1 MHLTTLAQISGS
13 MSVVLLVLGLGFII
27 FVHELGHFLVA
38 KMVGIKVDQFAV
50 GFGRAILCWRKG
62 IGLRLGTTEPEM
74 RRRIAAGAEESDF
87 GETEYRLNWMP
98 LGGYVKMLGQ
108 DDLDPT
114 KLSEDPRS
122 FNQKPIWARTAVVS
136 AGVIVNVIFGALFFV
151 IAFMWGVDFPPA
163 EVGGVVQGSPALTT
177 AAEDHPEVVGLIPGD
192 RIVRLNGTDVPADF
206 AEVKINSALSNPE
219 YPLEVTVE
227 RPAFGGD
234 PGGLYTFKMKLAKD
248 PDLNLPYLGIVP
260 PSTLTLRQAKNEK
273 DRKDALKALGKI
285 SPDLRPGMRLTAV
298 NDTPV
303 TAHWQ
308 YSRLLQQSNGQA
320 LTVHFTNEE
329 GSALTAEVYPTSER
343 QSGKLPAPWKQG
355 DDKTQNVPHL
365 LGLVPP
371 ITVSPADDDH
381 SPAKGK
387 IEDGDVVVS
396 VNGQMWPTIE
406 DLVRLVHT
414 SDDKVELVLLRDGE
428 RVETSITPKRSWWP
442 GSKPKIG
449 VSINWATDTTYVASV
464 LPDSPAADLN
474 ILAGTR
480 ITAVNGTEIDGYDAL
495 RRVVAGR
502 ENDELALTFAL
513 PVGDGVDE
521 TVALTLDAN
530 AASALASLRWLD
542 RIGNFEPLKVEQQT
556 SSVPTA
562 IAMGTQ
568 KTWLFMKQVY
578 ITILRLAQGT
588 VKAEHLSGPV
598 GIAYGGSKFA
608 SEGFAYLLYFLGL
621 LSVNLAVINFLPLP
635 IVDGGLF
642 VLLMIEKL
650 RGKPVPPQVQSA
662 ISVVGLVLL
671 GAVFL
676 IVTFHDISRLVGG

>member
-177 AAEDHPEVVGLIPGD
+177 AAEDHPEVVGLMPGD

-260 PSTLTLRQAKNEK
+260 PSTLTLPEAGKKSEREA
-273 DRKDALKALGKI
+273 ALAALATI
-285 SPDLRPGMRLTAV
+285 SPDLQPGMTV
-298 NDTPV
+298 TSINGTPV

-308 YSRLLQQSNGQA
+308 YARLLQQSNGKSV
-320 LTVHFTNEE
+320 TVTFSGEDGAT
-329 GSALTAEVYPTSER
+329 ATAELEPGGEL
-343 QSGKLPAPWKQG
+343 QSAELPAPWAQG
-355 DDKTQNVPHL
+355 EDKTQKVPHL
-365 LGLVPP
+365 LGFVPP
-371 ITVSPADDDH
+371 ITIAPIGQSSPSA
-381 SPAKGK
+381 GK
-387 IEDGDVVVS
+387 VEAGDIVVS
-396 VNGQMWPTIE
+396 VNGEMWPTIQ
-406 DLVRLVHT
+406 RLVSLVHA
-414 SDDKVELVLLRDGE
+414 SREEVDLVLLRDGE

-542 RIGNFEPLKVEQQT
+542 PIGLFKPLKVEQQT